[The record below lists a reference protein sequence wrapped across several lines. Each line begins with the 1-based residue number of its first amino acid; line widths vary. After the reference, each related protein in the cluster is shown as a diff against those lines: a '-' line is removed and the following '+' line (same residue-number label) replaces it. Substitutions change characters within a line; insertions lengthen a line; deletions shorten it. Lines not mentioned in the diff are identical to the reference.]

1 MSKSPEIL
9 ERFEK
14 SPNKVKIPVKQAKC
28 LTPLSSKNK
37 SFLSSSSF
45 SSINNKTFITNSN
58 IPIGY
63 NALTGFRK
71 HQSISSQIDS
81 IISMNSILL
90 SYNNIVNNKDNNIR
104 LISSINNT
112 ESSCETYSTINN
124 DISYYMYNSKKK
136 SSPNKIFDENYNTS
150 CKENSRYLE
159 EMIIN
164 EQKYMTTFTKKYY
177 VPKISCQVNVRSIS
191 RLRNEKMKI
200 QLARTPKKKVI
211 ADGDQYYV
219 PYIKSKSKSKAQM
232 KTLVT
237 SYSTANKNKLTK
249 NKVIPKEEDKKKDLI
264 QSDFFSYGFKG
275 INFNNTLSKSKE
287 KQSKSISKK
296 YNTMHRSN
304 TENVYFKPQTYHS
317 NTKTPNNMYMYSSGM
332 STNSSSTSQHAANK
346 KRIEKLKELKTRL
359 ENMKDDDEYD
369 AEDLDSEYNKNYC
382 NTEIK

>member
-81 IISMNSILL
+81 IISINSLLLSFNSI
-90 SYNNIVNNKDNNIR
+90 VNKKDNNIR

-112 ESSCETYSTINN
+112 ESLCDTYSTINGAL
-124 DISYYMYNSKKK
+124 SYYMYKSKKK
-136 SSPNKIFDENYNTS
+136 IVPNKIFDENYNTS
-150 CKENSRYLE
+150 CQENSKYLE

-164 EQKYMTTFTKKYY
+164 EQKYMTTYTKKYY

-200 QLARTPKKKVI
+200 QLAKTPKKKVI

-249 NKVIPKEEDKKKDLI
+249 NKTITKEEDKKKDLTK
-264 QSDFFSYGFKG
+264 SDFFSYGFKG
-275 INFNNTLSKSKE
+275 INFNNTLSKSKD
-287 KQSKSISKK
+287 KSISKK
-296 YNTMHRSN
+296 YNTIHRSN
-304 TENVYFKPQTYHS
+304 TENAYYIPQTYHH

-369 AEDLDSEYNKNYC
+369 AEDLDSEEDKHYC